1 MESASL
7 FIAMSGQSWHQHRV
21 MRAIALPL
29 LCLAMLPGCVASAL
43 VDVVT
48 APVKVAGKAV
58 DLATTSQSEA
68 DEKRGREMRKRE
80 EEIGK
85 LERSYS
91 RNAQKC
97 RAGDVDACD
106 RAEREYEQLGELV
119 DVRSREY

>member
-1 MESASL
+1 MT
-7 FIAMSGQSWHQHRV
+7 
-21 MRAIALPL
+21 RAILLPLACLPL
-29 LCLAMLPGCVASAL
+29 LGGCVSTVASI
-43 VDVVT
+43 VT
-48 APVKVAGKAV
+48 APVKIVGKAA

-97 RAGDVDACD
+97 REGDVDACD
-106 RAEREYEQLGELV
+106 RAESEYEQLGDLV